1 MIKLKYILMIG
12 LFLGLA
18 GCDNQKVEVKEA
30 VGAQRRCIEG
40 VVYLAYDRGISVM
53 FNKDGTVKTCEVK

>member
-1 MIKLKYILMIG
+1 MENKMKYILMSS
-12 LFLGLA
+12 LFLGLMACNQRVEIREEA
-18 GCDNQKVEVKEA
+18 GN
-30 VGAQRRCIEG
+30 QRRCIEG